1 MFSFSLLNTNWQ
13 NEILVNETN
22 NLIFHIFYAYFTI
35 KKIILYTE
43 PVVERSMA
51 RVLYVNRNCLDHS
64 VLGSF
69 WAFSKG
75 ISDNFWGDKKNHRS
89 QWKTKQKS

>member
-1 MFSFSLLNTNWQ
+1 MFP
-13 NEILVNETN
+13 ILVFINA
-22 NLIFHIFYAYFTI
+22 H
-35 KKIILYTE
+35 YTE

-75 ISDNFWGDKKNHRS
+75 ISDNFWGEIGGKPELPEIYLEYTLGKFTHIRAPVTLVKIVVCDCS
-89 QWKTKQKS
+89 